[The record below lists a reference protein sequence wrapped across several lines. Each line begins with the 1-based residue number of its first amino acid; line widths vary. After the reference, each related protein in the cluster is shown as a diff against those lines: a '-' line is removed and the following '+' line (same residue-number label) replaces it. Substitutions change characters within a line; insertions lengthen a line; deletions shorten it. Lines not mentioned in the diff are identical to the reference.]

1 MARRDQAERSVRRD
15 PSPQDGVRPV
25 RLEQNRRFYSA
36 RGNDQAVR
44 NARALQDALG
54 VGVALYEDKLT
65 RDNEEGAKL
74 AVFDAAA
81 GVRKVDQNKGYEETM
96 QRIEAESDIALMN
109 KELTNVLTEAGW
121 EDLPEKEVQALI
133 DGYFE
138 EQVKG
143 LNPESVYGQRVAAGV
158 LTSNAELLNVYR
170 VNTLEKV
177 NEEKRT
183 MLYNAA
189 TTQIETAED
198 GVAGF
203 DYNQFMKDTGTI
215 MPGPGGRDN
224 FVGILATI
232 AEEMGAPELL
242 ENIPETFPN
251 GEPTGINDP
260 KFRRDVLNPAI
271 ARAEKAERDAENE
284 RNAEY
289 LEQTRGVRAATRSE
303 HAFRAAQGDSSLAAE
318 IIAGTAERA
327 DGLPPLYTEA
337 QAESMLNQLWRGQ
350 ANAGVSQAN
359 ATLFRAGEYFGGTQK
374 EYDSAAQAF
383 AAREAERLGEEEGLE
398 GEELNA
404 AVAESVLERSLA
416 HERLPSFITNRM
428 KATVNNPDRLA
439 AAADLYRLIEEN
451 KPGLADRSLSDRE
464 AARLRSYESYMV
476 ETGGD
481 TERTIDLMQQADPVQ
496 LEGKSKYITETAA
509 EIVNELADDAK
520 FWGSAPVSARDL
532 RRAESLVRIQLEQG
546 TPEDLIPELVTEAF
560 VARNVRIDGTL
571 YPSDF
576 GWEADGEAAL
586 GWFLNGGSGDYW
598 PEDADLVAQ
607 PHPTQRGVIMV
618 RDVSTGLLYKAD
630 YNVNDITQGYRD
642 HLHDQVVQ
650 SAESNLNPKSAAYQE
665 AERRA
670 AERMFPDMS
679 RYADPGSRMDFMGSP
694 VMQFRQLSEKD
705 REAAIRAEYAVAQ

>member
-1 MARRDQAERSVRRD
+1 MARNQTERSVRRD
-15 PSPQDGVRPV
+15 PSPQEGTRPV

-65 RDNEEGAKL
+65 RENEEGAKQ
-74 AVFDAAA
+74 AVFDAAS
-81 GVRKVDQNKGYEETM
+81 GVRQVAQSKGYEETM

-109 KELTNVLTEAGW
+109 KELSDVLTEAGW
-121 EDLPEKEVQALI
+121 EDLPEKEVQGII

-143 LNPESVYGQRVAAGV
+143 LNPDSVYGQRVALGV

-215 MPGPGGRDN
+215 MPGPGGRAN
-224 FVGILATI
+224 FVGILANI

-251 GEPTGINDP
+251 GEATGVNDP

-271 ARAEKAERDAENE
+271 ARAQKAKRDAENE
-284 RNAEY
+284 RDAEY
-289 LEQTRGVRAATRSE
+289 LEQTSGARAATRSE
-303 HAFRAAQGDSSLAAE
+303 HAFRAAQGDSSLAAD
-318 IIAGTAERA
+318 IISGTAERA

-337 QAESMLNQLWRGQ
+337 QAESMFNQLWRGQ
-350 ANAGVSQAN
+350 ANAGVAHAN
-359 ATLFRAGEYFGGTQK
+359 STLFRAGEYFGGTQK
-374 EYDSAAQAF
+374 EYDAAAQAF
-383 AAREAERLGEEEGLE
+383 ASREAERLGEEEGLE

-428 KATVNNPDRLA
+428 KATTANPDRLA
-439 AAADLYRLIEEN
+439 SAADLYRLIEEN
-451 KPGLADRSLSDRE
+451 KPGLADRSLNDRE
-464 AARLRSYESYMV
+464 AARLRSYEAYMV

-481 TERTIDLMQQADPVQ
+481 TERTITLMEQADPVL
-496 LEGKSKYITETAA
+496 LEGQSKYISETAT

-520 FWGSAPVSARDL
+520 WWGSAPVSQRDI
-532 RRAESLVRIQLEQG
+532 RRAENLVRIQLEQG
-546 TPEDLIPELVTEAF
+546 TPEDLIPELVSESF
-560 VARNVRIDGTL
+560 QARNVRIDGTL

-576 GWEADGEAAL
+576 GWEKDGEAAL

-607 PHPTQRGVIMV
+607 PHPQIRGVITV
-618 RDVSTGLLYKAD
+618 RDTSTGLLYKAD
-630 YNVNDITQGYRD
+630 YNVADITQGYRD
-642 HLHDQVVQ
+642 HLHDQVVT
-650 SAESNLNPKSAAYQE
+650 SAESHLNPKSEAYRE

-679 RYADPGSRMDFMGSP
+679 RYADPGSYADLMGSP
-694 VMQFRQLSEKD
+694 LTQFRQLSEED
-705 REAAIRAEYAVAQ
+705 RENAIRAEYAVAQ